1 MHRLKILAGALA
13 LALLMAGAAFG
24 QTVNT
29 GTANFSTYVAMG
41 DSLTAGF
48 SSGSLE
54 QKYQVNSYPALIY
67 REATG
72 KTTGF
77 EQPLVSAPGIPGIL
91 MLTGLFPTVITAT
104 PGLGQPLNL
113 NLPRPYNNIAVPG
126 ATLHDLL
133 TKTQST
139 SANDITD
146 LILRRLGAT
155 QLQEGLSL
163 KPTFVTLWIGNNDA
177 LAAATSGIAIEGV
190 TLTPADQFTAD
201 YNTVVNAITATGAK
215 MAVANIPDVTSI
227 PFVTTLPR
235 FVFNPKTN
243 QLVLDPSGHPIP
255 LIGPDGPLQAGD
267 YVLLT
272 ASAELAQGRGIP
284 AAAGGTGQP
293 LSDNA
298 VLSAAEVATIKAHVD
313 AYNNTIRT
321 VANAKGLAFVDAN
334 AVLRDLAT
342 NGIAIGGI
350 DFSSAFLTGGIFGYD
365 GVHPTAFGY
374 AYIANLFI
382 DAINTTYGGSIPEVD
397 LYPFIFGPLPNQT
410 ATLAAPLTGK
420 AIPSATGFVFT
431 PEARRSL
438 LQSLNLPSWVV
449 DGTKPPRKP
458 RHPHN

>member
-1 MHRLKILAGALA
+1 MHRLKTFACALA
-13 LALLMAGAAFG
+13 LALLVAGAAFG
-24 QTVNT
+24 QVST
-29 GTANFSTYVAMG
+29 GAANFQTYVAMG

-48 SSGSLE
+48 SSGSLV
-54 QKYQVNSYPALIY
+54 KTYQVNSYPALIF
-67 REATG
+67 RQANG
-72 KTTGF
+72 GSATGF

-91 MLTGLFPTVITAT
+91 RLTGLFPTVITAT

-146 LILRRLGAT
+146 LILRKLGGT
-155 QLQEGLSL
+155 QLQEGLAL
-163 KPTFVTLWIGNNDA
+163 KPTFVSLWIGNNDA

-190 TLTPADQFTAD
+190 TLTPPAQFDAD

-215 MAVANIPDVTSI
+215 MVVANIPDVTSI
-227 PFVTTLPR
+227 PFVTTIPR

-243 QLVLDPSGHPIP
+243 QLVLVNGQPVP
-255 LIGPDGPLQAGD
+255 LIGPNGPLQAGD

-284 AAAGGTGQP
+284 VGIPGGTGLP
-293 LSDNA
+293 LSDTS
-298 VLSAAEVATIKAHVD
+298 VLSAAEVATIKAHVA
-313 AYNNTIRT
+313 AYNNTILT
-321 VANAKGLAFVDAN
+321 AANAKGLAFVDAN
-334 AVLRDLAT
+334 ATLNDLAT

-350 DFSSAFLTGGIFGYD
+350 DFTSAFLTGGIFGYD
-365 GVHPTAFGY
+365 GVHPTALGY
-374 AYIANLFI
+374 AYIANQFI
-382 DAINTTYGGSIPEVD
+382 DSINKEFGGDIPEVN
-397 LYPFIFGPLPNQT
+397 LYPFVFGPLPNQT
-410 ATLAAPLTGK
+410 AAVASGSGK
-420 AIPSATGFVFT
+420 AVPQATGFVFT

-438 LQSLNLPSWVV
+438 LQSLNVPKWIV

-458 RHPHN
+458 RH